1 MLDNWIDK
9 RLEKQGF
16 IRVPKSWTDDYKQL
30 TEKNDAINRL
40 FRELGREYNATLRE
54 LAETKGP
61 KYIKE
66 ALNEIDIDTTGIKK
80 EDLIELYVNTFAVTF
95 EDDYDMEVK

>member
-30 TEKNDAINRL
+30 AEKNDAINRL

-54 LAETKGP
+54 LAEAKGP

>member
-1 MLDNWIDK
+1 MLDNLIDK

-40 FRELGREYNATLRE
+40 FRELGREYNATLKE
-54 LAETKGP
+54 LAEAKGP

>member
-54 LAETKGP
+54 LAEVKGP

-95 EDDYDMEVK
+95 EDDYDTEVK

>member
-1 MLDNWIDK
+1 MLDNLIDK

-16 IRVPKSWTDDYKQL
+16 IRVPKSWTEDYRQL

-40 FRELGREYNATLRE
+40 FRELGREYNETLGE
-54 LAETKGP
+54 LAEAKGP

-66 ALNEIDIDTTGIKK
+66 ALAEIDIDTTGIKK

>member
-16 IRVPKSWTDDYKQL
+16 IRVPKSWTEDYRQL
-30 TEKNDAINRL
+30 TEKNDSINRL

-54 LAETKGP
+54 LAEAKGP

>member
-16 IRVPKSWTDDYKQL
+16 IRVPKSWTEDYRQL

-40 FRELGREYNATLRE
+40 FRELGREYNNTLRE
-54 LAETKGP
+54 LAEAKGS

-66 ALNEIDIDTTGIKK
+66 ALAEIDIDTTGIKK

>member
-30 TEKNDAINRL
+30 TGKNDAINRL

-54 LAETKGP
+54 LAEAKGP

-95 EDDYDMEVK
+95 EDDYDTEVK

>member
-30 TEKNDAINRL
+30 TEKNNAINRL
-40 FRELGREYNATLRE
+40 FRELGREYNETLRE
-54 LAETKGP
+54 LAEAKGP

-66 ALNEIDIDTTGIKK
+66 ALNEIDIDTTGINK

>member
-30 TEKNDAINRL
+30 AEKNDAINRL

-54 LAETKGP
+54 LAEAKGP

-66 ALNEIDIDTTGIKK
+66 ALDEIDIDTTGIKK